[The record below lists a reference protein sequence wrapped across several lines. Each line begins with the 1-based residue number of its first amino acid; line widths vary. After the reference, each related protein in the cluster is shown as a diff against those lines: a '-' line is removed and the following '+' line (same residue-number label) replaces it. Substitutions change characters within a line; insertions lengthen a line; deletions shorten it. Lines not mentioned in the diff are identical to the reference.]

1 MLSQLRLDL
10 IEQRL
15 RSQPAALD
23 GAESAEVATAAVGGV
38 DALENLFARYLPQLV
53 LATVV
58 PVAVLITVATLD
70 LIAAGVMLLTLPLV
84 PLFMWLI
91 GRATERRARE
101 RWQALRLLAAHFLD
115 VVRGLPTLR
124 AFNRGEA
131 QTAEIAR
138 VADEYRRTTMGT
150 LRVAFLSGAVL
161 ELAATLGIALV
172 AVTVGVR
179 LVDGGIGFEAALTV
193 LVLAPEL
200 YLPLRNM
207 GAQFHASADGIAVAG
222 RLLDLVEAPPAV
234 SAGTGRARRAAETR
248 DPARGRLVRLPR
260 PRRRAR
266 RRRPRARA
274 GRDGRA
280 RRRERRGQEHDRL
293 AAAAARPS
301 RPAGAS
307 PRAASTSPRATPPRG
322 ARSSRGC
329 RSA

>member
-1 MLSQLRLDL
+1 MRGIDPRLLQRARPARLLIRVDAAIGVAMALLVIAQAVLLGKVVAEAFDGASLGDVATPLVLLAVAVTARASLAWSFEVAGRRAAAGVLSQLRLDL

-15 RSQPAALD
+15 REQPAALD
-23 GAESAEVATAAVGGV
+23 GAESAEVATAAVAGV
-38 DALENLFARYLPQLV
+38 DALETLFARYLPQAV
-53 LATVV
+53 LAMVV
-58 PVAVLITVATLD
+58 PVAVLITVAWLD

-161 ELAATLGIALV
+161 ELATTLGIALV

-179 LVDGGIGFEAALTV
+179 LVDGEHR
-193 LVLAPEL
+193 
-200 YLPLRNM
+200 LP
-207 GAQFHASADGIAVAG
+207 
-222 RLLDLVEAPPAV
+222 
-234 SAGTGRARRAAETR
+234 GRADRARAR
-248 DPARGRLVRLPR
+248 ARAVPAAAQHGRAVPR
-260 PRRRAR
+260 ERRRHAPSPAGCSTWSR
-266 RRRPRARA
+266 RRRP
-274 GRDGRA
+274 
-280 RRRERRGQEHDRL
+280 
-293 AAAAARPS
+293 
-301 RPAGAS
+301 
-307 PRAASTSPRATPPRG
+307 
-322 ARSSRGC
+322 
-329 RSA
+329 